1 MTRIFRIHRW
11 DTEQYAEL
19 HRFAPAAHPGPGR
32 RRPGIPEYLAAHLR
46 GLDIEVQTF
55 ADSNELLAHTSPFSF
70 NFYILDLMLPGVD
83 GVELIRIP
91 RRRTQAGLLV
101 VSGRL
106 APDVFSS
113 VVDAGADMHLAKPA
127 SFDQVVVAIRAVH
140 RRVTSYSGSS
150 GEWLLDRQ
158 AGRLI
163 APDGVR
169 IDLSDLDLAVM
180 ERFVAG
186 RGPGGDARIA
196 VPPPRPP
203 GQRGARQHAQRDH
216 LSPAPAHRTRHRE
229 PGAAAGAVARRL
241 RVPRAAQERV
251 SHPLPLG

>member
-1 MTRIFRIHRW
+1 MPNTTPSPLPRTLALVDDDPEYR
-11 DTEQYAEL
+11 
-19 HRFAPAAHPGPGR
+19 
-32 RRPGIPEYLAAHLR
+32 EYLAAHLR
-46 GLDIEVQTF
+46 SLDIEVQTF

-83 GVELIRIP
+83 GVELIRIL

-140 RRVTSYSGSS
+140 RRVASYSGSS

-158 AGRLI
+158 AGLLI

-180 ERFVAG
+180 ERFVQAEG
-186 RGPGGDARIA
+186 QAVTRESLCQHLGRPVTEEPDNTLSAIIYRLRRRIERATASPVPLQALSRVGYVFRGP
-196 VPPPRPP
+196 
-203 GQRGARQHAQRDH
+203 
-216 LSPAPAHRTRHRE
+216 
-229 PGAAAGAVARRL
+229 L
-241 RVPRAAQERV
+241 RSA
-251 SHPLPLG
+251 